1 MEIRADAGKF
11 FEIETDALVV
21 AVYEGEKPEGG
32 ALAEIDKRTGGV
44 LTSLIETG
52 ELTGKAGET
61 AYVHSTG
68 DMKARRILFMGAG
81 KLADL
86 NTDGIRRLAGAAARL
101 LRAKKVRSFA
111 FLRRSQVPLAESSQA
126 ATEGAILGL
135 YDPDKYRTSE
145 KCEDHI

>member
-1 MEIRADAGKF
+1 MEIRADAGRF
-11 FEIETDALVV
+11 FEIETDTLVV

-61 AYVHSTG
+61 AYVHSAG
-68 DMKARRILFMGAG
+68 DMKARCILFMGAG

-86 NTDGIRRLAGAAARL
+86 NIGFKDLETS
-101 LRAKKVRSFA
+101 K
-111 FLRRSQVPLAESSQA
+111 SSLEDIFVDLVK
-126 ATEGAILGL
+126 EGG
-135 YDPDKYRTSE
+135 K
-145 KCEDHI
+145 